1 LRKLPFGAESSAP
14 DPDCFISKA
23 RLRVARSAKVSVEVF
38 AGLHA
43 DVGEAPHWDDQ
54 TGTLLFVDLTGGV
67 VFRYD
72 QSGAQLASFSVGQEV
87 GAVVPRRDG
96 GLVLAVRDGIAVAS
110 DTGAGFAVTAPV
122 ERDIPGNRMNDAKC
136 DPAGRLLAGTMAYD
150 LSPHAA
156 ALYRVE
162 PDWSFGQVV
171 RGVTQS
177 NGIAW
182 RPDGRRMY
190 FIDSAT
196 RGIDVFDYDADAGFA
211 GNRRRLVT
219 MDPARGIPDGM
230 AADDQGNLWVACF
243 GGAAVRCFSPAGE
256 QLDEISFPVSQV
268 TSCAFGG
275 PGLADLYV
283 TTAAYRL
290 SAGQLDREPHAGAT
304 FVCRTGAAG
313 LPASSFAG

>member
-1 LRKLPFGAESSAP
+1 
-14 DPDCFISKA
+14 
-23 RLRVARSAKVSVEVF
+23 VSVEVF
-38 AGLHA
+38 ADLQA

-54 TGTLLFVDLTGGV
+54 TDTLLFVDLTGGAV
-67 VFRYD
+67 YRYD
-72 QSGAQLASFSVGQEV
+72 QSGARLASFSVGQEV
-87 GAVVPRRDG
+87 GAVVPRRGG

-110 DTGAGFAVTAPV
+110 DTGEGFEIAAPV

-136 DPAGRLLAGTMAYD
+136 DPAGRLLAGTMAFD
-150 LSPHAA
+150 LAPHSA
-156 ALYRVE
+156 ALYRVD
-162 PDWSFGQVV
+162 PDWSFEEIACD
-171 RGVTQS
+171 VTQS

-182 RPDGRRMY
+182 SPDGSRMY

-196 RGIDVFDYDADAGFA
+196 QGIDVFDYDAGTGSA

-219 MDPARGIPDGM
+219 IDPAHGIPDGM
-230 AADDQGNLWVACF
+230 TADDQGNLWVACF
-243 GGAAVRCFSPAGE
+243 GGAAVRCFSPAGAE
-256 QLDEISFPVSQV
+256 LGKVLLPVTQV

-290 SAGQLDREPHAGAT
+290 SPGQLRGEPHAGAT
-304 FVCRTGAAG
+304 FVCRPGAAG

>member
-1 LRKLPFGAESSAP
+1 
-14 DPDCFISKA
+14 
-23 RLRVARSAKVSVEVF
+23 LRVARSASASVEVF
-38 AGLHA
+38 ADLHA
-43 DVGEAPHWDDQ
+43 DVGEAPHWDDR
-54 TGTLLFVDLTGGV
+54 TGTLLFVDLTVGV
-67 VFRYD
+67 VSDAGEGF
-72 QSGAQLASFSVGQEV
+72 EV
-87 GAVVPRRDG
+87 TV
-96 GLVLAVRDGIAVAS
+96 
-110 DTGAGFAVTAPV
+110 PV

-156 ALYRVE
+156 ALYQVA

-171 RGVTQS
+171 RDVTQS

-182 RPDGRRMY
+182 SPDGSRMY

-196 RGIDVFDYDADAGFA
+196 QGIDIFDYDAGTGSA

-219 MDPARGIPDGM
+219 IDAARGIPDGM
-230 AADDQGNLWVACF
+230 TTDDQGNLWVACF

-256 QLDEISFPVSQV
+256 QLDEVSLPVTQV

-290 SAGQLDREPHAGAT
+290 SAGQLKWEPHAGAT
-304 FVCRTGAAG
+304 FVCRPGAAG
-313 LPASSFAG
+313 LPASPFAG